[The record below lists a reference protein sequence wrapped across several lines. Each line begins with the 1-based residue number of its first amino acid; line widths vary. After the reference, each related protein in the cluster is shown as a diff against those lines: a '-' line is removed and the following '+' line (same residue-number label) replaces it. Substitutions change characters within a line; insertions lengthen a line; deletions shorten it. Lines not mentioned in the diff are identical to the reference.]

1 MSFELP
7 GPTVSSLLRRT
18 YDVHSRQTAL
28 VHADGTETSFAQL
41 RDLAAGIAGGLTG
54 LGLGRGDRVVLAARN
69 CAEYVIVD
77 HALFWG
83 GFVRVAVS
91 FRLHA
96 REIAEIAQDCSARV
110 LVTDA
115 DRVEELDQALRAAG
129 VPATVVSTTSG
140 AGLRSVADLA
150 VHEPVPPAPA
160 EREDLVWM
168 PYTSGTTGRPK
179 GVMHTHRSILATIRN
194 MMVELPPITERDAM
208 LQLAPLSHLAGWYGL
223 VYTVRGARQLFA
235 AEFDA
240 RQAVETIAEHRVTA
254 MPIVPTILTMLTDEL
269 ERGDYDV
276 SSMRTIVYGG
286 SPIAPAKLA
295 RAVSAF
301 GDVFVQSY
309 GLTELPMPVSSLSQ
323 EDHKFDPAAPAPERL
338 GSAGRV
344 TPYIEVRI
352 VDADGNDVPP
362 GESGEIWIRGD
373 MMMAG
378 YWRQPEE
385 TAAFLR
391 PDSWASTGDIGR
403 MADGYL
409 YIVDRKRDLIVSGGF
424 NVFPSEV
431 EKVIGALDGVSETAV
446 VGVPDPRWGESV
458 LAVIVREPGSDLT
471 EERVLAAC
479 RDSIAGYKKPRRIE
493 FADELPKN
501 SSGKLLRR
509 ELRAKYWQGQARLV
523 DG

>member
-7 GPTVSSLLRRT
+7 GPTVSSLLQRT
-18 YDVHSRQTAL
+18 YDVHSGQTAL
-28 VHADGTETSFAQL
+28 VHADGTETSFGRL
-41 RDLAAGIAGGLTG
+41 RDLASGLAGALAE
-54 LGLGRGDRVVLAARN
+54 LGLGRGDRVLIAARN

-96 REIAEIAQDCSARV
+96 REIAEIAEDCAARV
-110 LVTDA
+110 VFADA
-115 DRVEELDQALRAAG
+115 DRVTELDHALRTAG
-129 VPATVVSTTSG
+129 VETKVVSIE
-140 AGLRSVADLA
+140 SVAELA
-150 VHEPVPPAPA
+150 AHDPVPPAPA

-194 MMVELPPITERDAM
+194 MMVELPPITERDTM
-208 LQLAPLSHLAGWYGL
+208 LQVAPLSHLAGWYGL

-240 RQAVETIAEHRVTA
+240 RWAVEAIGKYRVTA
-254 MPIVPTILTMLTDEL
+254 MPIVPTILAMLTDEL
-269 ERGDYDV
+269 EHGDHDV

-286 SPIAPAKLA
+286 SAIAPAKLA
-295 RAVSAF
+295 RAIAAF

-323 EDHKFDPAAPAPERL
+323 EDHKFDPAGPAPERL
-338 GSAGRV
+338 ASAGRV

-352 VDADGNDVPP
+352 ADADGNDVPP

-373 MMMAG
+373 MMMTG

-403 MADGYL
+403 LVDGYL

-431 EKVIGALDGVSETAV
+431 EKVITAVAGVEEVAV

-458 LAVIVREPGSDLT
+458 LAVVVREPGSDLT
-471 EERVLAAC
+471 EQQVLAAC
-479 RDSIAGYKKPRRIE
+479 RDSIAGYKKPRRVE
-493 FADELPKN
+493 FADALPKN

-509 ELRAKYWQGQARLV
+509 ELRAKYWTGQARLV

>member
-18 YDVHSRQTAL
+18 YDVHAGHIAL
-28 VHADGTETSFAQL
+28 VHADGTETSFGRL
-41 RDLAAGIAGGLTG
+41 RDLAAGLAGALTG
-54 LGLGRGDRVVLAARN
+54 LGLARGDRVVIAARN
-69 CAEYVIVD
+69 CAEYVVVD

-96 REIAEIAQDCSARV
+96 KEIAEIAEDCSAGV
-110 LVTDA
+110 VVADA
-115 DRVEELDQALRAAG
+115 DRASELDQALRAAG
-129 VPATVVSTTSG
+129 VPATVVSTSPT
-140 AGLRSVADLA
+140 ADFPSVADLA
-150 VHEPVPPAPA
+150 VHEPVDPAPA
-160 EREDLVWM
+160 DREDLVWM

-194 MMVELPPITERDAM
+194 MMVELPPITERDTM
-208 LQLAPLSHLAGWYGL
+208 LQVAPLSHLAGWYGL
-223 VYTVRGARQLFA
+223 VYTVRGARQLFS

-240 RQAVETIAEHRVTA
+240 REAVEAIGKHRVTA
-254 MPIVPTILTMLTDEL
+254 IPIVPTILAMMTDEL
-269 ERGDYDV
+269 DRGDYDV
-276 SSMRTIVYGG
+276 SSMRTIIYGG
-286 SPIAPAKLA
+286 SAIAPGKLA
-295 RAVSAF
+295 RAVAAF

-338 GSAGRV
+338 GSAGRI
-344 TPYIEVRI
+344 TPYVEVRI
-352 VDADGNDVPP
+352 VDADGHDVPE

-373 MMMAG
+373 MMMTG
-378 YWRQPEE
+378 YWHQPEE

-403 MADGYL
+403 LTDGYL

-431 EKVIGALDGVSETAV
+431 EKVIGALPGVAETAV
-446 VGVPDPRWGESV
+446 VGVPDPQWGESV
-458 LAVIVREPGSDLT
+458 LAVVVREPGGGLT
-471 EERVLAAC
+471 EEQVLAAC
-479 RDSIAGYKKPRRIE
+479 RDSIAGYKKPRRVE

-509 ELRAKYWQGQARLV
+509 ELRAKYWEGHARLV

>member
-7 GPTVSSLLRRT
+7 GPTVSSLLQRT
-18 YDVHSRQTAL
+18 YDVHSGQTAL
-28 VHADGTETSFAQL
+28 VHADGTETSFGRL
-41 RDLAAGIAGGLTG
+41 RDLAAGLAGGLAG
-54 LGLGRGDRVVLAARN
+54 LGLGRGDRVLIAARN
-69 CAEYVIVD
+69 CAEYVVVD

-96 REIAEIAQDCSARV
+96 REIAEIAEDCAARV
-110 LVTDA
+110 VVADA
-115 DRVEELDQALRAAG
+115 DRVTELDAALRAAG
-129 VPATVVSTTSG
+129 VEAKVVST
-140 AGLRSVADLA
+140 RSVAELA
-150 VHEPVPPAPA
+150 EHDPVPPAPA
-160 EREDLVWM
+160 EREDLAWM

-179 GVMHTHRSILATIRN
+179 GVMHTHRSLLATIRN
-194 MMVELPPITERDAM
+194 MMVELPPITDRDTM
-208 LQLAPLSHLAGWYGL
+208 LQIAPLSHLAGWYGL

-240 RQAVETIAEHRVTA
+240 REAVEAIGKYRVTA

-269 ERGDYDV
+269 ERGDHGDHAV
-276 SSMRTIVYGG
+276 SSMRTIIYGG
-286 SPIAPAKLA
+286 SAIAPAKLA
-295 RAVSAF
+295 RAIAGF

-323 EDHKFDPAAPAPERL
+323 EDHKFDPAEPAPERL
-338 GSAGRV
+338 ASAGRV

-352 VDADGNDVPP
+352 VGADGNDAPP

-373 MMMAG
+373 MMMTG

-391 PDSWASTGDIGR
+391 PDSWASSGDIGR
-403 MADGYL
+403 MSDGYL

-431 EKVIGALDGVSETAV
+431 EKVIGALPGVAETAV

-458 LAVIVREPGSDLT
+458 LAVVVREPGSDLT
-471 EERVLAAC
+471 EEQVLAAC
-479 RDSIAGYKKPRRIE
+479 RESIAGYKKPRRVE
-493 FADELPKN
+493 FADALPKN

-509 ELRAKYWQGQARLV
+509 ELRAKYWAGQTRLV